1 MVMLQLIKKHV
12 YWVGKIYYS
21 KDSRLFVVAAIV
33 FVLFDIIYTVDAIG
47 YTPTLRFSDD
57 NTMPLVRD
65 PNLRVEEV
73 VQGLELPTT
82 MAFLD
87 ADNMLVLEKDKGTVQ
102 RIVDGQI
109 IREPVIDVNVATE
122 VERCM
127 CGIAVFKHNEDPQFV
142 FLYFSEARFK
152 DGGEAIGNRVYRYE
166 ILNGTLAKEQLIL
179 DLPAFPGP
187 RHNGGAFV

>member
-1 MVMLQLIKKHV
+1 M
-12 YWVGKIYYS
+12 
-21 KDSRLFVVAAIV
+21 VVAIL
-33 FVLFDIIYTVDAIG
+33 FVLFDIVYTVDAKG

-57 NTMPLVRD
+57 NTMPSVRD

-87 ADNMLVLEKDKGTVQ
+87 ADDMLVLEKDKGTAQ

-109 IREPVIDVNVATE
+109 MSEPAIDVNVATE

-127 CGIAVFKHNEDPQFV
+127 CGIAVSKHNGDPQFV
-142 FLYFSEARFK
+142 FLYFSEAIFE

-166 ILNGTLAKEQLIL
+166 ILNDTLHQGKLIL
-179 DLPAFPGP
+179 DLPALPGP
-187 RHNGGAFV
+187 RHT

>member
-1 MVMLQLIKKHV
+1 MLQLIMKHV
-12 YWVGKIYYS
+12 CWVGKIYSS

-33 FVLFDIIYTVDAIG
+33 IALFDIFYTVDVIG

-109 IREPVIDVNVATE
+109 MRKPAIDVNVATE
-122 VERCM
+122 VERCSQRT
-127 CGIAVFKHNEDPQFV
+127 ALSF
-142 FLYFSEARFK
+142 
-152 DGGEAIGNRVYRYE
+152 
-166 ILNGTLAKEQLIL
+166 
-179 DLPAFPGP
+179 
-187 RHNGGAFV
+187 

>member
-1 MVMLQLIKKHV
+1 MLQLIMKHV

-21 KDSRLFVVAAIV
+21 KNSRLFVVAAIV

-87 ADNMLVLEKDKGTVQ
+87 AENMLVLEKDKGTVQ

-109 IREPVIDVNVATE
+109 MREPAIDVNVATE

-127 CGIAVFKHNEDPQFV
+127 CGIAVSKNNEDPQYV
-142 FLYFSEARFK
+142 FLYFSEAMFK
-152 DGGEAIGNRVYRYE
+152 DGGRLLAIVC
-166 ILNGTLAKEQLIL
+166 IGTKY
-179 DLPAFPGP
+179 
-187 RHNGGAFV
+187 